1 MRQPQLFTP
10 PPHPHGADMLD
21 IVFLAAGLLFL
32 GLCLAYA
39 TLCDRL

>member
-1 MRQPQLFTP
+1 MPVRRICHSV
-10 PPHPHGADMLD
+10 PHKQGADMLD
-21 IVFLAAGLLFL
+21 IVFLAAGLLFF